1 MEFYVTRENSLSH
14 KEDDSLQHY
23 GILGMKWG
31 VRRYQRPDGSLTP
44 AGRKRYWTGAGL
56 EDKGGESTGKKRSQ
70 SDEDLINELD
80 EIEEHGSKRS
90 APKLSEKPS
99 FKECRD
105 VLDYYNSDLLAL
117 ENYDSERGR
126 KAATLG
132 LKAMEKMGELD
143 LKGRGYS
150 PYDKNV
156 QDAFLFDDWANGY
169 PQVADMILRGYSV
182 DKAKQAIDDIETAV
196 FKSDVDWRGNGW
208 DQYYNL
214 YDITNY
220 GLRQYESFIDTCADI
235 YNSEKKKKN

>member
-14 KEDDSLQHY
+14 KEDNSLQHH

-31 VRRYQRPDGSLTP
+31 VRRYQNPDGSLTA

-56 EDKGGESTGKKRSQ
+56 EDKGGESKGKNHSH
-70 SDEDLINELD
+70 DDTDLIDEL
-80 EIEEHGSKRS
+80 ERIEAHGQKRS

-99 FKECRD
+99 AKECRN
-105 VLDYYNSDLLAL
+105 VLDYYNDDLLAL

-143 LKGRGYS
+143 LKGHGYS
-150 PYDKNV
+150 PDDKNV
-156 QDAFLFDDWANGY
+156 QDAFLFDDWADGY
-169 PQVADMILRGYSV
+169 PQVADMILRGYSAN
-182 DKAKQAIDDIETAV
+182 KTKQAIKDIETAV
-196 FKSDVDWRGNGW
+196 FKSDVDWRRNGW

-220 GLRQYESFIDTCADI
+220 GLRQYESFIDTCIDI
-235 YNSEKKKKN
+235 RNSEKKKKR